1 MQNRSSRRENLNR
14 GQLNKLLCG
23 RLLNARRFLQNR
35 LPRAGVQINLEISL
49 LIYLYWR
56 NGAPLRKKQVH
67 MILGYSEVGVRNHL
81 RKIRNMNW
89 CRFNRSADDR
99 RCLYVVPEAP
109 LIASVEDYLDVVSG
123 VRQL

>member
-1 MQNRSSRRENLNR
+1 
-14 GQLNKLLCG
+14 
-23 RLLNARRFLQNR
+23 
-35 LPRAGVQINLEISL
+35 
-49 LIYLYWR
+49 
-56 NGAPLRKKQVH
+56 

-89 CRFNRSADDR
+89 CCFNRAADDR